1 MIWRVRLLPD
11 KTKIPFLQW
20 RKGFFAVSAALA
32 IISVV
37 LLFAKGL
44 NFGIDFEGGIL
55 MEIGTEESA
64 NIGEMRVALS
74 DLELG
79 EVSLQEFGS
88 DTEVLIRIERQ
99 ADDAAD
105 QAAITAV
112 RAALASKYVGE
123 LTYRRTERVGAKVG
137 AELIQA
143 GAIAM
148 VLAIALMLVYIWFR
162 FELPFA
168 IGAIIALLHDV
179 LLTIGMFALFGL
191 EFNLAIVAAIL
202 LIVGYSMN
210 DTVVVYDRVRENL
223 RKYKKMPLVDLLNLS
238 VNDTLSRTV
247 MTSLTTLLALV
258 ALLIFGG
265 EVIRDF
271 TIAMIWGVL
280 VGTYSSVFVAGSVL
294 VYVKPGKGTN
304 VAKTEFGGAERTAA
318 PDTSIQDEG
327 VQRFAALP
335 DPGGDDDEDGAE
347 PETDSIESASE
358 EMPAGSRAR
367 RRAKSS
373 QERRNKRR
381 RKRRR

>member
-1 MIWRVRLLPD
+1 MTWRIRLLPD
-11 KTKIPFLQW
+11 KTEIPFLRW
-20 RKGFFAVSAALA
+20 RKGLFAFSAALA

-55 MEIGTEESA
+55 IEVGTEQSA
-64 NIGEMRVALS
+64 KIGEMRSALS
-74 DLELG
+74 DLDLG

-112 RAALASKYVGE
+112 RAALESNYTGE
-123 LTYRRTERVGAKVG
+123 LSYRRTERVGAKVG

-168 IGAIIALLHDV
+168 IGAIIALVHDV

-223 RKYKKMPLVDLLNLS
+223 RKYKKMPLMDLLNLS
-238 VNDTLSRTV
+238 VNDTLARTV

-271 TIAMIWGVL
+271 TIAMIWGVV
-280 VGTYSSVFVAGSVL
+280 VGTYSSVFVAGSIL
-294 VYVKPGKGTN
+294 MYVKPGSGTN
-304 VAKTEFGGAERTAA
+304 VAKTGFGGAERTASRDD
-318 PDTSIQDEG
+318 PTQDEA

-335 DPGGDDDEDGAE
+335 DPGDDDDEDEAGEAE
-347 PETDSIESASE
+347 AAESAPDAA
-358 EMPAGSRAR
+358 PAGSRAR
-367 RRAKSS
+367 RRASS
-373 QERRNKRR
+373 SRERRNKRR
-381 RKRRR
+381 RKKKR

>member
-1 MIWRVRLLPD
+1 MTWRVRLLPD
-11 KTKIPFLQW
+11 KTEIPFLGW
-20 RKGFFAVSAALA
+20 RKGLFAVSAALA

-55 MEIGTEESA
+55 IEVGTQEPA
-64 NIGEMRVALS
+64 KIGEMRGALG
-74 DLELG
+74 DLDLG

-105 QAAITAV
+105 QTAITAV
-112 RAALASKYVGE
+112 RAALDSKYVGE
-123 LTYRRTERVGAKVG
+123 LSYRRTERVGAKVG

-223 RKYKKMPLVDLLNLS
+223 RKYKKMPLIDLLNLS

-247 MTSLTTLLALV
+247 MTSLTTLLALG

-271 TIAMIWGVL
+271 TIAMIWGVV
-280 VGTYSSVFVAGSVL
+280 VGTYSSIFVAGSVL
-294 VYVKPGKGTN
+294 IYVKPGAGAN
-304 VAKTEFGGAERTAA
+304 IAKTGFGSAERTATR
-318 PDTSIQDEG
+318 DDSVQDEA

-335 DPGGDDDEDGAE
+335 DFGTDDEEEMEAEGAE
-347 PETDSIESASE
+347 GTRDQAPT
-358 EMPAGSRAR
+358 GSRAR
-367 RRAKSS
+367 RRASS
-373 QERRNKRR
+373 SRERRNKRR